1 MNSPFKFLRRVR
13 IHGGESGAVARALH
27 HEAKIQSLPAV
38 DENVSFT
45 THERKSMSTKTSLLK
60 RIAQTA
66 VVALAGGILSTLA
79 LPSAN
84 AASNSSI
91 SATCIARAGF
101 GGVINVSVNGDDAQ
115 ILYAQQSAATLS
127 AESATST
134 VALDARLLTVVPDSG
149 STSTGLLLSGDTV
162 TTRYATITYLVW
174 LDVLGN
180 GNGTTTPNTTAANGV
195 AADPYVS
202 VTCTLAGSP
211 TQFSLSATS
220 ASVAATESATF
231 TITPQDSAG
240 RSTLLRPGETITVS
254 SSLTTALAV
263 PGKAIT
269 DGNGNRTGEYATGG
283 NVPQQVAAGNHSV
296 IQNGTP
302 LAINHET
309 STAVNKAG
317 GNVANQQNGACTVG
331 STTSPCT
338 IQLGT
343 ENADGVSSGQSKS
356 ITYGLADNDTITA
369 TGAFTVNVTN
379 TAAATTTWTVRGAGT
394 LQFISATAST
404 FTLTTVAYAYGACF
418 GVGSKTA
425 LGTIGETAVAGG
437 GIIDGNQLAPA
448 NNPDASGTATECKT
462 AGSTTGPQV
471 AGDSYTVSTANKS
484 VSIKWQL
491 TAVGTMQATVA
502 AVSTTS
508 STPAGITLETVNLN
522 SGTDT
527 HVSLTLTATA
537 PVSGQSYKVTWQ
549 SATNVSRTLTLTYAD
564 PVVNSTNG
572 SVVLTPTSGKA
583 LTGGTVATTATVRD
597 QFYSLVN
604 GATVL
609 FSVSGRNATTSAVA
623 KTTGASGT
631 ASYSFVDDGVPAT
644 TLSDSVSATA
654 QTTGAATSASATS
667 RTFTWT
673 ASLDVST
680 LRLVNSDSSAAGD
693 AVNTAITFTATAL
706 SAAGAALDGYPV
718 TFTGDANTYYDATS
732 NSVTVYTN
740 SSGVATADFYGKK
753 VGTATVTA
761 TSGGKTATAT
771 MAILAGTA
779 RTISVDA
786 ATASMAA
793 GASKRVTVTVAD
805 EYGNGIE
812 DASVSVTYVG
822 TAGRVASVNGIASA
836 TGTADADGKVVI
848 EVASDVAAGTGT
860 GTLTVKFTGG
870 NTSTAALNGDGST
883 KPARVTSA
891 TSAVTITKAD
901 SSATDASTAAA
912 EAATDAAAEAIDAA
926 NAATDAANLAAEAA
940 DAATVAAE
948 EARDAADAATAAV
961 EELATQVAT
970 LMAALK
976 AQITTLANTVAKI
989 AKKVKA

>member
-1 MNSPFKFLRRVR
+1 
-13 IHGGESGAVARALH
+13 
-27 HEAKIQSLPAV
+27 
-38 DENVSFT
+38 
-45 THERKSMSTKTSLLK
+45 MSTKTSLLK

-66 VVALAGGILSTLA
+66 VVALAGGILSTLVV
-79 LPSAN
+79 PSAN
-84 AASNSSI
+84 AATNTSI
-91 SATCIARAGF
+91 SASCVARANF
-101 GGVINVSVNGDDAQ
+101 GGVINVTVNGDDAE
-115 ILYAQQSAATLS
+115 ILYAAQSAATLS
-127 AESATST
+127 TESATSSVSLSSRIVST
-134 VALDARLLTVVPDSG
+134 TPDSG
-149 STSTGLLLSGDTV
+149 STSTGLPLAADSV
-162 TTRYATITYLVW
+162 TSKYATITYLVW
-174 LDVLGN
+174 LDKIGN
-180 GNGTTTPNTTAANGV
+180 GANTSTPGTVAANGV
-195 AADPYVS
+195 AADPFTTV
-202 VTCTLAGSP
+202 VCNLAGAP
-211 TQFSLSATS
+211 TQFSLSSTS

-231 TITPQDSAG
+231 TITPQDSSG
-240 RSTLLRPGETITVS
+240 RATLLAPGETITVS

-263 PGKAIT
+263 PGKAIL
-269 DGNGNRTGEYATGG
+269 DGNGNRTGRYAAGG
-283 NVPQQVAAGNHSV
+283 NLPQVS
-296 IQNGTP
+296 NGTSVANN
-302 LAINHET
+302 LVINHET
-309 STAVNKAG
+309 STAVDSNG
-317 GNVANQQNGACTVG
+317 GNVTNQQNGQCAVG
-331 STTSPCT
+331 TTTTPCT

-343 ENADGVSSGQSKS
+343 ENADGVSTGESDSPSVTGN
-356 ITYGLADNDTITA
+356 NDTITA

-404 FTLTTVAYAYGACF
+404 FTLTTVSYVYGACF
-418 GVGSKTA
+418 GVGSKAA
-425 LGTIGETAVAGG
+425 LGEIGGTAVANG

-484 VSIKWQL
+484 VTIKWQL
-491 TAVGTMQATVA
+491 TAAGTMPVTVA

-572 SVVLTPTSGKA
+572 NVVLTPTSGKA
-583 LTGGTVATTATVRD
+583 LTGGTVAVTATVRD

-631 ASYSFVDDGVPAT
+631 ASYSFVDDGAPAT

-654 QTTGAATSASATS
+654 QTTGAASSASATA

-673 ASLDVST
+673 ASLDVSS
-680 LRLVNSDSSAAGD
+680 LRLVNSDSSADGD

-706 SAAGAALDGYPV
+706 SATGAALDGYPV
-718 TFTGDANTYYDATS
+718 TFTGDANTYYDANS
-732 NSVTVYTN
+732 NSVVVYTN

-753 VGTATVTA
+753 VGTAKVTA

-771 MAILAGTA
+771 MEILAGTA

-793 GASKRVTVTVAD
+793 GASKRVTATVAD

-812 DASVSVTYVG
+812 DATITVSYVG

-836 TGTADADGKVVI
+836 TGTADANGKVVI
-848 EVASDVAAGTGT
+848 EIASDAAAGVGT

-870 NTSTAALNGDGST
+870 NTSTAALNGDGSA

-891 TSAVTITKAD
+891 TTAVTITA
-901 SSATDASTAAA
+901 ADASVQNAA
-912 EAATDAAAEAIDAA
+912 EAATDAALEAIDAA

-961 EELATQVAT
+961 EALASEVAT
-970 LMAALK
+970 LIAGLK